1 VRTLDKTVVGDQQRG
16 QHGEAL
22 ASGGDPAMT
31 TRAIRP
37 FDVKMNPQSEEKGAG
52 YDLDYTLSSPS

>member
-1 VRTLDKTVVGDQQRG
+1 
-16 QHGEAL
+16 
-22 ASGGDPAMT
+22 MT

-37 FDVKMNPQSEEKGAG
+37 FDVKMNPQSEDKGAG